1 MEKVYC
7 SLVFTSIHCNSVVL
21 CNLCK
26 TLHRLP
32 RKVLL
37 TYCTDSGD
45 EWPCCSASDTC
56 RSCISGNSSPIFE
69 DYLETED
76 TLLDPEKVKDN
87 KNDKK

>member
-1 MEKVYC
+1 M
-7 SLVFTSIHCNSVVL
+7 
-21 CNLCK
+21 
-26 TLHRLP
+26 
-32 RKVLL
+32 

-87 KNDKK
+87 KK

>member
-1 MEKVYC
+1 MAQATQG
-7 SLVFTSIHCNSVVL
+7 SFI
-21 CNLCK
+21 
-26 TLHRLP
+26 
-32 RKVLL
+32 L

-45 EWPCCSASDTC
+45 EWPCCSASGIC

-76 TLLDPEKVKDN
+76 TLLDPKKVKDN